1 MVQEIIALVC
11 DCVYKTRKLKA
22 KNSVKISVK
31 LKYEIFLQWVT
42 KFLFRKFW
50 GYDAVIATFKDLLNM
65 AFTEKRL
72 NKT

>member
-1 MVQEIIALVC
+1 MKS
-11 DCVYKTRKLKA
+11 KT
-22 KNSVKISVK
+22 SVKVSVK

-50 GYDAVIATFKDLLNM
+50 AYDVVIATFKDLLNM

-72 NKT
+72 NKTDKKKVGYMS

>member
-1 MVQEIIALVC
+1 M
-11 DCVYKTRKLKA
+11 
-22 KNSVKISVK
+22 K

-72 NKT
+72 NKTDKKKVGYMFCAMYQCILTAPL